1 MIVSPK
7 PADDTR
13 DVRCPRD
20 VDDAGEITVRPAR
33 VDDVEGIAEVHVAGY
48 EAAHRGLVPDALIE
62 ERTPALRRRIWGE
75 RLADPPDDDVVIV
88 AESGGTIVG
97 FVSGHPTLL
106 GEEEEDAEDESE
118 RIALWESLY
127 VEPSMIGTDAGP
139 AVARRLAEALWA
151 RFSEMGFSEAT
162 AYVHEENVRG
172 FRFLKKIGFR
182 RDRGSRTG
190 PFGTELRIRC
200 PTSGEAPR

>member
-62 ERTPALRRRIWGE
+62 ERTPDLRRRIWRE
-75 RLADPPDDDVVIV
+75 RLTDPPDDDVVIV
-88 AESGGTIVG
+88 AEAGGRIVG
-97 FVSGHPTLL
+97 FVSGHPTVL
-106 GEEEEDAEDESE
+106 GEQEEDAEDGSE

-127 VEPSMIGTDAGP
+127 VEPAMIGTDAGP
-139 AVARRLAEALWA
+139 AVGTALADRLRA
-151 RFSEMGFSEAT
+151 RFSEMGFSEVT
-162 AYVHEENVRG
+162 AYVHEENLRG
-172 FRFLKKIGFR
+172 SRYLEKIGFR
-182 RDRGSRTG
+182 RDGGSRTG
-190 PFGTELRIRC
+190 AFGTELRIRC
-200 PTSGEAPR
+200 PISGEAPR